1 MRLSILLLGIVLL
14 SWACTPSPTTE
25 SAQEKIDPITYWGEN
40 PWPEIRKKRINQLLP
55 EALKNADVASWLVV
69 CRENYNDPIATHVGG
84 ENASGTA
91 AFTRPS
97 VEEGLEEELIADP
110 AALEGL
116 QEEGLLTD
124 E

>member
-55 EALKNADVASWLVV
+55 EALKNADVACWLVV
-69 CRENYNDPIATHVGG
+69 CR
-84 ENASGTA
+84 
-91 AFTRPS
+91 
-97 VEEGLEEELIADP
+97 
-110 AALEGL
+110 
-116 QEEGLLTD
+116 
-124 E
+124 